1 MSMNYYNKDMKLN
14 ELSERLSSLLDI
26 PAFVGADISL
36 NGLQVGDLYS
46 NIGKVAFAVDAN
58 MKSIEQA
65 IAAKAN
71 MLFVHHGIFWGKPI
85 AVTGRHYDKM
95 KTLLDNKL
103 AVFACHLPLDAH
115 LELGNNAQM
124 AKRLG
129 IVDPKPFSFYKGVY
143 VGVKGSLPRPMLASR
158 IISQLG
164 VRTIPRTV
172 VVGNGKKEIR
182 NIGIVSG
189 DGAFD
194 MYDAMRDGLDA
205 LITGEARYSTYNDC
219 VEAGFTMLCLG
230 HYETETFG
238 VKAVEQVV
246 AGMGLETCFID
257 TQVEI

>member
-1 MSMNYYNKDMKLN
+1 MKLS
-14 ELSERLSSLLDI
+14 ELSDRLSGLLDI
-26 PAFVGADISL
+26 SSFAGADISL
-36 NGLQVGDLYS
+36 NGLQVGDLDS
-46 NIGKVAFAVDAN
+46 NIEKVAFAVDAN
-58 MKSIEQA
+58 MQSIEQA
-65 IAAKAN
+65 IAAKAD
-71 MLFVHHGIFWGKPI
+71 MLFVHHGMFWGKPI
-85 AVTGRHYDKM
+85 AVTGRHYDKI

-115 LELGNNAQM
+115 MELGNNAQM

-143 VGVKGSLPRPMLASR
+143 VGVKGSLSRPMLASQ

-172 VVGNGKKEIR
+172 VVGDGNKEIR

-194 MYDAMRDGLDA
+194 MYEAMGEGLDA

-238 VKAVEQVV
+238 VNAVKEVV
-246 AGMGLETCFID
+246 AGMGLVTCFID

>member
-1 MSMNYYNKDMKLN
+1 MKLN
-14 ELSERLSSLLDI
+14 ELSDRLASLLDI
-26 PAFVGADISL
+26 PAFAGADISL
-36 NGLQVGDLYS
+36 NGLQVGDLNF
-46 NIGKVAFAVDAN
+46 NIEKVAFAVDAN
-58 MKSIEQA
+58 MQSIEQA
-65 IAAKAN
+65 IAAKAD
-71 MLFVHHGIFWGKPI
+71 MLFVHHGMFWGKPI
-85 AVTGRHYDKM
+85 AVTGRHYDKI

-115 LELGNNAQM
+115 MELGNNAQM

-129 IVDPKPFSFYKGVY
+129 IADPNPFSFYKGVY
-143 VGVKGSLPRPMLASR
+143 VGVKGSLPRPMLASQ

-172 VVGNGKKEIR
+172 VVGEGKKEIR

-194 MYDAMRDGLDA
+194 MYDAMREGLDA

-246 AGMGLETCFID
+246 SDMGLETCFID
-257 TQVEI
+257 TQVDI

>member
-1 MSMNYYNKDMKLN
+1 MKLS
-14 ELSERLSSLLDI
+14 ELSDNLSGLLDI
-26 PAFVGADISL
+26 SSFSGVDISL
-36 NGLQVGDLYS
+36 NGLQVGDLNS
-46 NIGKVAFAVDAN
+46 NVEKVAFAVDAN
-58 MKSIEQA
+58 MQSIEQA
-65 IAAKAN
+65 LAAKAD
-71 MLFVHHGIFWGKPI
+71 MLFVHHGMFWGKPI
-85 AVTGRHYDKM
+85 AVTGRHYDKI

-115 LELGNNAQM
+115 MELGNNAQM
-124 AKRLG
+124 AKCLG
-129 IVDPKPFSFYKGVY
+129 IADPKPFSFYKGVY
-143 VGVKGSLPRPMLASR
+143 VGVKGSLPRPMLASQ

-172 VVGNGKKEIR
+172 VVGDGNKEIR

-194 MYDAMRDGLDA
+194 MYEAMGEGLDA

-238 VKAVEQVV
+238 VKAVKEVV

>member
-1 MSMNYYNKDMKLN
+1 MNYYIKDMKLN

-36 NGLQVGDLYS
+36 NGLQVGDLDS

-65 IAAKAN
+65 IAAKAD

-115 LELGNNAQM
+115 MELGNNAQM

>member
-1 MSMNYYNKDMKLN
+1 MKLS
-14 ELSERLSSLLDI
+14 ELSDRLSGLLDI
-26 PAFVGADISL
+26 SSFAGADISL
-36 NGLQVGDLYS
+36 NGLQVGDLDS
-46 NIGKVAFAVDAN
+46 NIEKVAFAVDAN
-58 MKSIEQA
+58 MQSIEQA
-65 IAAKAN
+65 IAANAD
-71 MLFVHHGIFWGKPI
+71 MIFVHHGMFWGKPI
-85 AVTGRHYDKM
+85 AVTGRHYDKI

-115 LELGNNAQM
+115 MELGNNAQM
-124 AKRLG
+124 AKCLG
-129 IVDPKPFSFYKGVY
+129 IADPKPFSFYKGVY
-143 VGVKGSLPRPMLASR
+143 VGVKGSLPRPMLANQV
-158 IISQLG
+158 ISQLG

-172 VVGNGKKEIR
+172 VVGDGNKEIR

-194 MYDAMRDGLDA
+194 MYEAMGEDLDA

-238 VKAVEQVV
+238 VKAVKEVV

>member
-1 MSMNYYNKDMKLN
+1 MKLS
-14 ELSERLSSLLDI
+14 ELSDKLTSLLDI
-26 PAFVGADISL
+26 PAFAGADISL
-36 NGLQVGDLYS
+36 NGLQVGDLDS
-46 NIGKVAFAVDAN
+46 NIEKVAFAVDAN
-58 MKSIEQA
+58 MQSIEQA
-65 IAAKAN
+65 IAAKAD
-71 MLFVHHGIFWGKPI
+71 MLFVHHGMFWGKPI
-85 AVTGRHYDKM
+85 AVTGRHYDKI

-115 LELGNNAQM
+115 MELGNNAQM

-129 IVDPKPFSFYKGVY
+129 IADPKPFSFYKGVY
-143 VGVKGSLPRPMLASR
+143 VGVKGSLSRPMLASQ

-164 VRTIPRTV
+164 IRTIPRTV
-172 VVGNGKKEIR
+172 VIGDGEKEIR
-182 NIGIVSG
+182 SIGIVSG

-194 MYDAMRDGLDA
+194 MYEALREDLDA

-238 VKAVEQVV
+238 VNAVKEVV
-246 AGMGLETCFID
+246 AGMGLVTCFID

>member
-1 MSMNYYNKDMKLN
+1 MSMNYYIKDMKLN

-36 NGLQVGDLYS
+36 NGLQVGDLDS

-65 IAAKAN
+65 IAAKAD

-115 LELGNNAQM
+115 MELGNNAQM

>member
-1 MSMNYYNKDMKLN
+1 MKLS
-14 ELSERLSSLLDI
+14 ELSDRLSGLLDI
-26 PAFVGADISL
+26 SSFAGADISL
-36 NGLQVGDLYS
+36 NGLQVGDLDS
-46 NIGKVAFAVDAN
+46 NIEKVAFAVDAN
-58 MKSIEQA
+58 MQSIEQA
-65 IAAKAN
+65 IAAKAD
-71 MLFVHHGIFWGKPI
+71 MIFVHHGMFWGKPI
-85 AVTGRHYDKM
+85 AVTGRHYDKI

-115 LELGNNAQM
+115 MELGNNAQM
-124 AKRLG
+124 AKCLG
-129 IVDPKPFSFYKGVY
+129 IADPKPFSFYKGVY
-143 VGVKGSLPRPMLASR
+143 VGVKGSLPRPMLANQ

-172 VVGNGKKEIR
+172 VIGDGKKEIR
-182 NIGIVSG
+182 NICIVSG

-194 MYDAMRDGLDA
+194 MYEAMGEDLDA

-219 VEAGFTMLCLG
+219 VESGFTMLCLG

-238 VKAVEQVV
+238 VKAVKEVV

>member
-1 MSMNYYNKDMKLN
+1 MKLS
-14 ELSERLSSLLDI
+14 ELSDRLSGLLDI
-26 PAFVGADISL
+26 SSFAGADISL
-36 NGLQVGDLYS
+36 NGLQVGDLDS
-46 NIGKVAFAVDAN
+46 NIEKVAFAVDAN
-58 MKSIEQA
+58 MQSIEQA
-65 IAAKAN
+65 IAAKAD
-71 MLFVHHGIFWGKPI
+71 MIFVHHGMFWGKPI
-85 AVTGRHYDKM
+85 AVTGRHYDKI

-115 LELGNNAQM
+115 MELGNNAQM
-124 AKRLG
+124 AKCLG
-129 IVDPKPFSFYKGVY
+129 IADPKPFSFYKGVY
-143 VGVKGSLPRPMLASR
+143 VGVKGSLPRPMLANQ

-172 VVGNGKKEIR
+172 VIGDGKKEIR
-182 NIGIVSG
+182 NICIVSG

-194 MYDAMRDGLDA
+194 MYEAMGEDLDA

-238 VKAVEQVV
+238 VKAVKEVV

>member
-1 MSMNYYNKDMKLN
+1 MKLS
-14 ELSERLSSLLDI
+14 ELSDRLSGLLDI
-26 PAFVGADISL
+26 SSFAGADISL
-36 NGLQVGDLYS
+36 NGLQVGDLDS
-46 NIGKVAFAVDAN
+46 NIEKVAFAVDAN
-58 MKSIEQA
+58 MQSIEQA
-65 IAAKAN
+65 IAAKAD
-71 MLFVHHGIFWGKPI
+71 MIFVHHGMFWGKPI
-85 AVTGRHYDKM
+85 AVTGRHYDKI

-115 LELGNNAQM
+115 MELGNNAQM
-124 AKRLG
+124 AKCLG
-129 IVDPKPFSFYKGVY
+129 IADPKPFSLYKGVY
-143 VGVKGSLPRPMLASR
+143 VGVKGSLPRPMSASQ

-164 VRTIPRTV
+164 IRTIPRTV
-172 VVGNGKKEIR
+172 VIGDGEKEIR
-182 NIGIVSG
+182 SIGIVSG

-194 MYDAMRDGLDA
+194 MYEALREDLDA

-238 VKAVEQVV
+238 VNAVKEVV

>member
-1 MSMNYYNKDMKLN
+1 MKLS
-14 ELSERLSSLLDI
+14 ELSDRLSGLLDI
-26 PAFVGADISL
+26 SSFAGADISL
-36 NGLQVGDLYS
+36 NGLQVGDLDS
-46 NIGKVAFAVDAN
+46 NIEKVAFAVDAN
-58 MKSIEQA
+58 MQSIEQA
-65 IAAKAN
+65 IAAKAD
-71 MLFVHHGIFWGKPI
+71 MIFVHHGMFWGKPI
-85 AVTGRHYDKM
+85 AVTGRHYDKI

-115 LELGNNAQM
+115 MELGNNAQM
-124 AKRLG
+124 AKCLG
-129 IVDPKPFSFYKGVY
+129 SADPKPFSFYKGVY
-143 VGVKGSLPRPMLASR
+143 VGVKGSLPRPMLANQ

-172 VVGNGKKEIR
+172 VVGDGNKEIR

-194 MYDAMRDGLDA
+194 MYEAMGEDLDA

-238 VKAVEQVV
+238 VKAVKEVV

>member
-1 MSMNYYNKDMKLN
+1 MKLS
-14 ELSERLSSLLDI
+14 ELSDKLTSLLDI
-26 PAFVGADISL
+26 PAFAGADISL
-36 NGLQVGDLYS
+36 NGLQVGDLDS
-46 NIGKVAFAVDAN
+46 NIEKVAFAVDAN
-58 MKSIEQA
+58 MQSIEQA
-65 IAAKAN
+65 IVAKAD
-71 MLFVHHGIFWGKPI
+71 MLFVHHGMFWGKPI
-85 AVTGRHYDKM
+85 AVTGRHYDKI
-95 KTLLDNKL
+95 KTLLDNSL

-115 LELGNNAQM
+115 MELGNNAQM

-129 IVDPKPFSFYKGVY
+129 IADPKPFSFYKGVY
-143 VGVKGSLPRPMLASR
+143 VGVKGSLPRPMSASQ

-172 VVGNGKKEIR
+172 VVGDGNKEIR

-194 MYDAMRDGLDA
+194 MYEAMGDDLDA

-238 VKAVEQVV
+238 VKAVKKAV

>member
-1 MSMNYYNKDMKLN
+1 MKLS
-14 ELSERLSSLLDI
+14 ELSDKLTSLLDI
-26 PAFVGADISL
+26 PAFAGADISL
-36 NGLQVGDLYS
+36 NGLQVGDLDS
-46 NIGKVAFAVDAN
+46 NIEKVAFAVDAN
-58 MKSIEQA
+58 MQSIEQA
-65 IAAKAN
+65 IAAKAD
-71 MLFVHHGIFWGKPI
+71 MIFVHHGMFWGKPI
-85 AVTGRHYDKM
+85 AVTGRHYDKI

-115 LELGNNAQM
+115 MELGNNAQM
-124 AKRLG
+124 AKCLG
-129 IVDPKPFSFYKGVY
+129 IADPKPFSFYKGVY
-143 VGVKGSLPRPMLASR
+143 VGVKGSLSRPMSASQ

-172 VVGNGKKEIR
+172 VVGDGNKEIR

-194 MYDAMRDGLDA
+194 MYEAMGEGLDA

-238 VKAVEQVV
+238 VKAIKEVV

>member
-1 MSMNYYNKDMKLN
+1 MKLS
-14 ELSERLSSLLDI
+14 ELSDRLSGLLDI
-26 PAFVGADISL
+26 SSFAGADISL
-36 NGLQVGDLYS
+36 NGLQVGDLDS
-46 NIGKVAFAVDAN
+46 NIEKVAFAVDAN
-58 MKSIEQA
+58 MQSIEQA
-65 IAAKAN
+65 IAAKAD
-71 MLFVHHGIFWGKPI
+71 MIFVHHGMFWGKPI
-85 AVTGRHYDKM
+85 AVTGRHYDKI

-115 LELGNNAQM
+115 MELGNNAQM
-124 AKRLG
+124 AKCLG
-129 IVDPKPFSFYKGVY
+129 IADPKPFSFYKGVY
-143 VGVKGSLPRPMLASR
+143 VGVKGSLPRPMLANQV
-158 IISQLG
+158 ISQLG

-172 VVGNGKKEIR
+172 VVGDGNKEIR

-194 MYDAMRDGLDA
+194 MYEAMGEDLDA

-238 VKAVEQVV
+238 VKAVKEVV

>member
-1 MSMNYYNKDMKLN
+1 MKLS
-14 ELSERLSSLLDI
+14 ELSDRLSGLLDI
-26 PAFVGADISL
+26 SSFAGADISL
-36 NGLQVGDLYS
+36 NGLQVGDLDS
-46 NIGKVAFAVDAN
+46 NIEKVAFAVDAN
-58 MKSIEQA
+58 MQSIEQA

-71 MLFVHHGIFWGKPI
+71 MIFVHHGMFWGKPI
-85 AVTGRHYDKM
+85 AVTGRHYDKI

-115 LELGNNAQM
+115 MELGNNAQM

-143 VGVKGSLPRPMLASR
+143 VGVKGSLSRPMLASQ

-172 VVGNGKKEIR
+172 VVGDGNKEIR

-194 MYDAMRDGLDA
+194 MYEAMGEGLDA

-238 VKAVEQVV
+238 VKAVKEVV
-246 AGMGLETCFID
+246 AGMGFETCFID

>member
-1 MSMNYYNKDMKLN
+1 MKLS
-14 ELSERLSSLLDI
+14 ELSDKLTSLLDI

-36 NGLQVGDLYS
+36 NGLQVGDLDS
-46 NIGKVAFAVDAN
+46 NIEKVAFAVDAN
-58 MKSIEQA
+58 MQSIEQA
-65 IAAKAN
+65 IAAKAD
-71 MLFVHHGIFWGKPI
+71 MLFVHHGMFWGKPI
-85 AVTGRHYDKM
+85 AVTGRHYDKI

-115 LELGNNAQM
+115 MELGNNAQM

-129 IVDPKPFSFYKGVY
+129 IADPKPFSFYKGVY
-143 VGVKGSLPRPMLASR
+143 VGVKGSLSRPMLASQ

-172 VVGNGKKEIR
+172 VVGDGNKEIR

-194 MYDAMRDGLDA
+194 MYEAMGEGLDA

-238 VKAVEQVV
+238 VKAVKV

>member
-1 MSMNYYNKDMKLN
+1 MKLS
-14 ELSERLSSLLDI
+14 ELSDRLSGLLDI
-26 PAFVGADISL
+26 SSFAGADISL
-36 NGLQVGDLYS
+36 NGLQVGDLDS
-46 NIGKVAFAVDAN
+46 NIEKVAFAVDAN
-58 MKSIEQA
+58 MQSIEQA
-65 IAAKAN
+65 IAAKAD
-71 MLFVHHGIFWGKPI
+71 MIFVHHGMFWGKPI
-85 AVTGRHYDKM
+85 AVTGRHYDKI

-115 LELGNNAQM
+115 MELGNNAQM

-129 IVDPKPFSFYKGVY
+129 IADPKPFSFYKGVY
-143 VGVKGSLPRPMLASR
+143 VGVKGSLPRPMLANQ

-164 VRTIPRTV
+164 IRTIPRTV
-172 VVGNGKKEIR
+172 VIGDGEKEIR
-182 NIGIVSG
+182 SIGIVSG

-194 MYDAMRDGLDA
+194 MYEALREDLDA

-238 VKAVEQVV
+238 VNAVKEVV